1 MTSYSYEL
9 DEVIK
14 RNSNLV
20 YSVCA
25 KYNNYVDKEDLYQ
38 EGKMALIDAYK
49 NFDKSKG
56 VKFSTY
62 AFTYIVGRVS
72 NYVRENK
79 NIKVSKD
86 LARLGKK
93 INEYIDKHFEVRG
106 YKPSIHDI
114 ALMLEVKE
122 EKVISALEACQ
133 KIKSLDEQINDD
145 EKKITLLDV
154 TSIKQNITNEQ
165 MLDLKEAFTY
175 LSDDEKNL
183 LIKRYYND
191 FTQSEVAKEMGVN
204 QVYVSRMEK
213 KALSKMK
220 SKMM

>member
-1 MTSYSYEL
+1 MTDYSYEL

-14 RNSNLV
+14 QNSKLV

-25 KYNNYVDKEDLYQ
+25 KYSNYVDKEDLYQ
-38 EGKMALIDAYK
+38 EGKMGLIDAYK
-49 NFDKSKG
+49 NFDKSMG

-62 AFTYIVGRVS
+62 AYSYIIGKVS

-79 NIKVSKD
+79 SIKVSKD

-122 EKVISALEACQ
+122 EKVISSLQACQ

-145 EKKITLLDV
+145 EKKVTLFDITAV
-154 TSIKQNITNEQ
+154 KQNVTNEQ
-165 MLDLKEAFTY
+165 MLDLKDAFTY
-175 LSDDEKNL
+175 LSDEEKNL

-191 FTQSEVAKEMGVN
+191 FTQSQIARELGVN

-213 KALSKMK
+213 KALSKLK
-220 SKMM
+220 SKMT

>member
-1 MTSYSYEL
+1 MTDYSYEL

-14 RNSNLV
+14 QNSKLV

-25 KYNNYVDKEDLYQ
+25 KYSNYVDKEDLYQ
-38 EGKMALIDAYK
+38 EGKMGLIDAYK
-49 NFDKSKG
+49 NFDKSMG

-62 AFTYIVGRVS
+62 AYSYIIGKVS

-79 NIKVSKD
+79 SIKVSKD

-122 EKVISALEACQ
+122 EKVISALQACQ

-145 EKKITLLDV
+145 EKKVTLFDITAV
-154 TSIKQNITNEQ
+154 KQNVTNEQ
-165 MLDLKEAFTY
+165 MLDLKDAFTY
-175 LSDDEKNL
+175 LSDEEKNL

-191 FTQSEVAKEMGVN
+191 FTQSQIARELGVN

-213 KALSKMK
+213 KALSKLK
-220 SKMM
+220 SKMT

>member
-1 MTSYSYEL
+1 MVDYSYEL

-14 RNSNLV
+14 RHSNLV

-25 KYNNYVDKEDLYQ
+25 KYANYVDKEDLYQ
-38 EGKMALIDAYK
+38 EGKMGLIDAYK
-49 NFDKSKG
+49 NFDESKK

-62 AFTYIVGRVS
+62 AYLYVVGRVS

-86 LARLGKK
+86 LARLGRK
-93 INEYIDKHFEVRG
+93 INEYIDKHFSVRG
-106 YKPSIHDI
+106 YKPSIHEI
-114 ALMLEVKE
+114 ALMLDVKE

-154 TSIKQNITNEQ
+154 ISSKQNVSDED
-165 MLDLKEAFTY
+165 MMDLKEAFTS
-175 LSDDEKNL
+175 LDSKEKDL

-204 QVYVSRMEK
+204 QVYVSRLEK

-220 SKMM
+220 SKMS